1 MEYPRLMTVMEALD
15 LADSLLKA
23 PDKDV
28 IETLRLSTPRRP
40 PEDSMALCV
49 AFMTIASSSTGG
61 TGFGFDSKPMRCA
74 QEVKNRSEYVNQAY
88 TNPLPRN
95 EVIRLLNLLGS
106 NPLSPNFLD
115 AVFSDSKTLHP
126 SVDLALTTE
135 AIRRL
140 MQDEIDHLM
149 ALTKMRQMLSILRW
163 K

>member
-1 MEYPRLMTVMEALD
+1 MEYPRLMTVMDALD
-15 LADSLLKA
+15 LAESLLEA

-28 IETLRLSTPRRP
+28 IGALRSSTYGRA
-40 PEDSMALCV
+40 PEDSMSLSV
-49 AFMTIASSSTGG
+49 AFMTLASSSTGG

-74 QEVKNRSEYVNQAY
+74 QDLKNRSEYVNQAY

-95 EVIRLLNLLGS
+95 EVIRLLNLLGT
-106 NPLSPNFLD
+106 NPFAPSFLD
-115 AVFSDSKTLHP
+115 AIFSDSKTLHP

-140 MQDEIDHLM
+140 MRDEIDHVM